1 MQTPTASGPPTG
13 STARVTLSGHIIDT
27 GRLARVLDVVLD
39 HGGDYELREL
49 SVGRTHDDESTA
61 RLVIS
66 HDDQELLDGVLT
78 ALVDLGVEPVQVAD
92 ARIEVADQDGCLP
105 EGFTSTTNMPTQV
118 RMGGRWVDVD
128 RPEMDLGIRIEEDGP
143 RTVPM
148 LDVRAG
154 DRIVVGHEGVRVR
167 QPRTTVV
174 TPAAGEG
181 FGFMSSD
188 VSSEK
193 PQGLLVDRV
202 ADGMRRARDRGERV
216 LWVAGPGLVHTGSVA
231 PTVALIRAGWMQVLF
246 AGNALP
252 THDIENALF
261 GTSLGIS
268 QTEGIPTEHGHSHH
282 IRAIN
287 TIRRHGSVRGA
298 VEAGALTSG
307 IAHACVTHDVDWVL
321 AGSVRDDGP
330 LPDVVLDMQE
340 AQRRMRAMV
349 WGDAM
354 PDAGIAQAAPV
365 GFCLIVATML
375 HGIATGN
382 LLPAHVPLVCVDINP
397 ATVTKLADRGSA
409 QAVGIVTDVGL
420 FTKEL
425 ASRLCPDE
433 LDEELAGGA

>member
-1 MQTPTASGPPTG
+1 MDAHET
-13 STARVTLSGHIIDT
+13 VHMSGHVIDT
-27 GRLARVLDVVLD
+27 GQLALALDVILD
-39 HGGDYELREL
+39 HGADYELREL
-49 SVGRTHDDESTA
+49 EVGRTHDDQTRVSILVRHHDRE
-61 RLVIS
+61 RL
-66 HDDQELLDGVLT
+66 DATLA
-78 ALVDLGVEPVQVAD
+78 ALVDLGVEPVVQHD
-92 ARIEVADQDGCLP
+92 ARTVIADRDGCFP
-105 EGFTSTTNMPTQV
+105 EGFTPTTNMHTQV
-118 RMGGRWVDVD
+118 RLDGQWVDVE
-128 RPEMDLGIRIEEDGP
+128 RPEMDLGIRIDEDGP

-148 LDVRAG
+148 LAVRAG

-167 QPRTTVV
+167 QPRVTVD
-174 TPAAGEG
+174 TPAAAEG
-181 FGFMSSD
+181 FGFMQSD

-202 ADGMRRARDRGERV
+202 ADAMRRARQRSERL

-231 PTVALIRAGWMQVLF
+231 PTVALIRAGWMDVLF

-268 QTEGIPTEHGHSHH
+268 QTEGVPTEHGHSHH
-282 IRAIN
+282 VRAVN
-287 TIRRHGSVRGA
+287 TIRRHGSIRGA
-298 VEAGALTSG
+298 VEAGVLSSG
-307 IAHACVTHDVDWVL
+307 ITHACVTHEVDWVL
-321 AGSVRDDGP
+321 AASVRDDGP
-330 LPDVVLDMQE
+330 LPDVELDMQV
-340 AQRRMRAMV
+340 AQRRMREMI
-349 WGDAM
+349 WGDHD
-354 PDAGIAQAAPV
+354 PDAAPV

-433 LDEELAGGA
+433 LAEELAG

>member
-1 MQTPTASGPPTG
+1 
-13 STARVTLSGHIIDT
+13 
-27 GRLARVLDVVLD
+27 
-39 HGGDYELREL
+39 
-49 SVGRTHDDESTA
+49 
-61 RLVIS
+61 
-66 HDDQELLDGVLT
+66 
-78 ALVDLGVEPVQVAD
+78 
-92 ARIEVADQDGCLP
+92 
-105 EGFTSTTNMPTQV
+105 MPTQV
-118 RMGGRWVDVD
+118 RVDGRWVDVE
-128 RPEMDLGIRIEEDGP
+128 RPEMDLGIRIDEDGP

-148 LDVRAG
+148 LDVRRG

-167 QPRTTVV
+167 PGRTTVDSPV
-174 TPAAGEG
+174 AVEG
-181 FGFMSSD
+181 FGFMQSD

-202 ADGMRRARDRGERV
+202 AAGMRAARERGERV
-216 LWVAGPGLVHTGSVA
+216 LWVAGPGLVHTGSVPA
-231 PTVALIRAGWMQVLF
+231 TVALIRSGWMQALF

-252 THDIENALF
+252 AHDIENALF
-261 GTSLGIS
+261 GTSHGIS
-268 QTEGIPTEHGHSHH
+268 QTEGVATEHGHSHH

-287 TIRRHGSVRGA
+287 TIRRHGSIHGA
-298 VEAGALTSG
+298 VADGALTSG
-307 IAHACVTHDVDWVL
+307 ITHACVEAGVDWVL

-330 LPDVVLDMQE
+330 LPDVLLDMQE
-340 AQRRMRAMV
+340 AQRRMRAVV
-349 WGDAM
+349 WGDPIPGV
-354 PDAGIAQAAPV
+354 PDHPGGPPV

-433 LDEELAGGA
+433 LATQLANN

>member
-1 MQTPTASGPPTG
+1 MDATETVRLA
-13 STARVTLSGHIIDT
+13 GHVIDT
-27 GRLARVLDVVLD
+27 GQLARVLDVVLD

-49 SVGRTHDDESTA
+49 EVGRRHEDESAATIVL
-61 RLVIS
+61 RHQTRDELE
-66 HDDQELLDGVLT
+66 ELLSS
-78 ALVDLGVEPVQVAD
+78 LVDLGVEPVVQQDAKVVA
-92 ARIEVADQDGCLP
+92 ADLDGCFP
-105 EGFTSTTNMPTQV
+105 ENFTPTTNMQTQV
-118 RMGGRWVDVD
+118 RIDGRWVDVD
-128 RPEMDLGIRIEEDGP
+128 RPEMDLGIRIDDDGP
-143 RTVPM
+143 RTVAM

-167 QPRTTVV
+167 QNRTSVD
-174 TPAAGEG
+174 TPSAGEG
-181 FGFMSSD
+181 FGFMQSD

-202 ADGMRRARDRGERV
+202 ADGMRRAKELGQRV
-216 LWVAGPGLVHTGSVA
+216 LWVAGPGLVHTGSA
-231 PTVALIRAGWMQVLF
+231 PSTVALIRAGWMDVLF

-268 QTEGIPTEHGHSHH
+268 QTEGVATEHGHSHH

-287 TIRRHGSVRGA
+287 TIRRHGSIRGA

-307 IAHACVTHDVDWVL
+307 ITHACVEQDVDWVL
-321 AGSVRDDGP
+321 AASVRDDGP
-330 LPDVVLDMQE
+330 LPDVELDMQA
-340 AQRRMRAMV
+340 AQRRMRQMI
-349 WGDAM
+349 WGDHRQ
-354 PDAGIAQAAPV
+354 DAAPV

-382 LLPAHVPLVCVDINP
+382 LLPSHVPLVCVDINP

-433 LDEELAGGA
+433 LAEELAR

>member
-1 MQTPTASGPPTG
+1 MQTDDGADRT
-13 STARVTLSGHIIDT
+13 VTTVRLTGHIIDT
-27 GRLARVLDVVLD
+27 GQLARVLDVVLD
-39 HGGDYELREL
+39 HGGDYDLREL
-49 SVGRTHDDESTA
+49 AVGRTHDDESAATL
-61 RLVIS
+61 LVS
-66 HDDQELLDGVLT
+66 HDDRESLDTLLA
-78 ALVDLGVEPVQVAD
+78 ALVELGVEPV
-92 ARIEVADQDGCLP
+92 EVAEATVVTADLDGCFP
-105 EGFTSTTNMPTQV
+105 EGFTPTTNMPTQV
-118 RMGGRWVDVD
+118 RLDGRWVDVD
-128 RPEMDLGIRIEEDGP
+128 RPEMDLGIRIDADGP
-143 RTVPM
+143 RTVAM

-154 DRIVVGHEGVRVR
+154 DRIVVGYEGVRVR
-167 QPRTTVV
+167 PPRTTVD
-174 TPAAGEG
+174 TPAAAEG
-181 FGFMSSD
+181 FGFMQSD

-202 ADGMRRARDRGERV
+202 AAGMRDARSRGERV
-216 LWVAGPGLVHTGSVA
+216 LWVAGPGLVHTGSVPA
-231 PTVALIRAGWMQVLF
+231 TVALIRAGWIQVLF

-268 QTEGIPTEHGHSHH
+268 QTEGVPTEHGHSHH

-287 TIRRHGSVRGA
+287 TIRRHGSIAGA
-298 VEAGALTSG
+298 VEAGVLTRG
-307 IAHACVTHDVDWVL
+307 IAHACVEHEVDWVL

-330 LPDVVLDMQE
+330 LPDVLADMQE

-349 WGDAM
+349 WGDAL
-354 PDAGIAQAAPV
+354 PDAGIAEAPPV

-433 LDEELAGGA
+433 LAEELSR